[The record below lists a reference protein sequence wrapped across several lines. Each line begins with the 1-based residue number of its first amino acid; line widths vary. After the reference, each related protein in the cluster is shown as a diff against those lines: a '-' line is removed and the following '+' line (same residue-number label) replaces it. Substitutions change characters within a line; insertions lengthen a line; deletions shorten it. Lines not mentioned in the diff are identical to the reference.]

1 MSFNLD
7 FMALKQ
13 IEIFIGDFF
22 NGFFFVYEKI
32 HSKFPIEINILF
44 VLFIALWCYD
54 EKL

>member
-22 NGFFFVYEKI
+22 KKNSLYMK
-32 HSKFPIEINILF
+32 KFMANFPL
-44 VLFIALWCYD
+44 
-54 EKL
+54 K

>member
-7 FMALKQ
+7 LMALKQ

-22 NGFFFVYEKI
+22 YGCFFVYEKI
-32 HSKFPIEINILF
+32 HGKFPIEINIFF

-54 EKL
+54 EQL